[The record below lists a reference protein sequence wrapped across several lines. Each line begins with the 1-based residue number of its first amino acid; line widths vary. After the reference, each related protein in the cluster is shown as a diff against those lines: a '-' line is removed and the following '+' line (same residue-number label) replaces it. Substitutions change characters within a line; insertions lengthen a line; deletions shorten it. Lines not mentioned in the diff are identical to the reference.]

1 MIFLFDFLDIEPG
14 SNIINY
20 EFGSTKLNS
29 SDYSFLG
36 INVINDNINDNNYAI
51 IISVND
57 KEKVFN
63 IFKKVQFLKKEN
75 GQRKIYIICKIY
87 NKKYKLFKSFINL
100 FRVKKFILLSAILL
114 KNPILF
120 YKTNRNQFASNL
132 IPDYPNVVT
141 GEGTIHS
148 FIIYL
153 KKLVN
158 NIISLYKID
167 FLVIEN

>member
-100 FRVKKFILLSAILL
+100 FRVKNGTFIFLDQND
-114 KNPILF
+114 KK
-120 YKTNRNQFASNL
+120 KTPL
-132 IPDYPNVVT
+132 C
-141 GEGTIHS
+141 
-148 FIIYL
+148 
-153 KKLVN
+153 
-158 NIISLYKID
+158 ISLNDPVKCTVNLGGEFCGKFWNNKI
-167 FLVIEN
+167 VIKWLR